1 MEYKDYY
8 KILGV
13 NKDASQDEIKK
24 SYRKLA
30 KKYHP
35 DSNKDKDAENKF
47 KEISEAFNVL
57 NDKDKKA
64 KYDAVGSSYNRF
76 KTTGGNNTD
85 FWDEWLKKNTNN
97 NSKTKNTA
105 KTAKDFFN
113 EGGTM
118 SDFFERIFGST
129 STKGTNFNTTTT
141 KKNKPKPTKGKNYE
155 TSITLTLQEAFNG
168 TSRILNIDEQKIEVK
183 FKEGIENGH
192 IQKISGKGYPSIN
205 GGKNG
210 DLIINVKIA
219 NDNKIKRKGNDLYT
233 RVNCDLYTTILG
245 GNVIVTTFFGSFN
258 IKIPPLTQNE
268 KIFKLSKQGMP
279 IYNTKEKGDLYVTL
293 SVILPQNISEEEKEH
308 FVILDKLKIKE

>member
-13 NKDASQDEIKK
+13 NKNATQDEIKK

-35 DSNKDKDAENKF
+35 DSNKDKDAESKF
-47 KEISEAFNVL
+47 KEISEAFSVL
-57 NDKDKKA
+57 NDKNNKA
-64 KYDAVGSSYNRF
+64 KYDAIGNSYSRF
-76 KTTGGNNTD
+76 KTTNQNNND
-85 FWDEWLKKNTNN
+85 FWNEWLKKNSANTINN
-97 NSKTKNTA
+97 TKKVKN
-105 KTAKDFFN
+105 TAKDFFN

-129 STKGTNFNTTTT
+129 STGGTNFNTT
-141 KKNKPKPTKGKNYE
+141 KKNKIKSTKGKNIE
-155 TSITLTLQEAFNG
+155 TEITLTLQEAFNG
-168 TSRILNIDEQKIEVK
+168 TSRILNINEQRIEVK
-183 FKEGIENGH
+183 LKEGIENGH
-192 IQKISGKGYPSIN
+192 IQKISGKGYPSTN
-205 GGKNG
+205 GGKKG

-219 NDNKIKRKGNDLYT
+219 NDNKIERKCNDLYT
-233 RVNCDLYTTILG
+233 KVNCDLYTAILG

-279 IYNTKEKGDLYVTL
+279 IYNSTEKGDLYVTL
-293 SVILPQNISEEEKEH
+293 SVVLPQNISEEEKEH
-308 FVILDKLKIKE
+308 FVILNSLKQK